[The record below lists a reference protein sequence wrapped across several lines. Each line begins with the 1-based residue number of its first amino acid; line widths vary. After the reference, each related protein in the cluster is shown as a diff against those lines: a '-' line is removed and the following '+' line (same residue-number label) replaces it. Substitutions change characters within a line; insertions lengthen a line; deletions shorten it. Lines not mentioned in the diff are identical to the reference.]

1 MSPVHL
7 FSYQR
12 FSHRKMNE
20 PKGNRGGLF
29 LAVSEC
35 ETDSSRHAEVPV
47 IGNAISQMGEE
58 QHR

>member
-1 MSPVHL
+1 MGYRSAV
-7 FSYQR
+7 
-12 FSHRKMNE
+12 E
-20 PKGNRGGLF
+20 KGGRLLAECEGNGGGLF

-35 ETDSSRHAEVPV
+35 EADSSRQAEVPV